1 MKNWNVLSVVV
12 AGCLLLASGLA
23 GCKGGGKAADSG
35 ANAAAATADVDA
47 VIKPEFRYKVI
58 ASATAFYHVSPLQ
71 AGGVDEMIKK
81 DTRITLLK
89 RYGGYSQIKTVGGIS
104 GYVASDEITQISAQ
118 ESAAEDAE
126 RQARLAPPSALAPM
140 TSGPGGNYSIP
151 PEATRDTVLPVPDA
165 SPTPKGTPNPM
176 FRY

>member
-1 MKNWNVLSVVV
+1 MKYWNVLSVAAV
-12 AGCLLLASGLA
+12 GGLLLASGLA
-23 GCKGGGKAADSG
+23 GCKGGGKSADGGTNPAAV
-35 ANAAAATADVDA
+35 ADVDA
-47 VIKPEFRYKVI
+47 PAKPEFRYKV
-58 ASATAFYHVSPLQ
+58 TAETTDFFYIGPLQ
-71 AGGVDEMIKK
+71 AGGANEKLKK

-89 RYGGYSQIKTVGGIS
+89 RYGGYSQIKTAGGIS
-104 GYVASDEITQISAQ
+104 GYVPSDEIAQISAQ

-126 RQARLAPPSALAPM
+126 RQARLAPPSTLAPL
-140 TSGPGGNYSIP
+140 TSGPGGTYSIP